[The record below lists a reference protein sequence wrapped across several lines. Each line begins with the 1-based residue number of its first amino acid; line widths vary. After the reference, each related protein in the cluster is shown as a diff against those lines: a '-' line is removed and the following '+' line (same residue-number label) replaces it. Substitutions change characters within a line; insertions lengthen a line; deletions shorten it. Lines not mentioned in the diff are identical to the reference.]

1 MGEVIPIELSF
12 TSSIAKRY
20 QINMAGY
27 DRSGR
32 MHYETFQ
39 VTPKEATR
47 DPLHD
52 YFAFGGFI
60 GGGLTSFRFLGAEPV
75 IIKLTL
81 NEWIRFERPGIYR
94 LKVTS
99 ARVSVATLNGNEADK
114 SGRITSNEIELE
126 IVAADKEWQQRQL
139 ESIEHDLDD
148 SKRKADMPGKPNE
161 ALTRLRFLGTEEAAR
176 KMARR
181 FGTADANADFQYM
194 FGLLGSP
201 NAAAGLAEMSVL
213 LHDPDVP
220 VTGLFLQTMSY
231 LPLRNGDSPDILR
244 KQVQA
249 NIDSNRVA
257 LLAALPV
264 KRGKAQAVSAE
275 TALDGVAASAPESL
289 RKPLSQQLLR
299 NFESLPVESQANWL
313 QYKWDLIR
321 DPAWIPVL
329 RKIATSYTEFP
340 QLREMHAYQSLQASG
355 AALKRWYELD
365 PEGAR
370 NAVVAEITRILPRYG
385 ADVLGFLKDASLPE
399 TEPGLV
405 ENLARTDNY
414 ETEGNL
420 LGLLERYGTGAAV
433 SQLIALRGH
442 LVGKWACTPQESF
455 LGYLL
460 KFDPQAARPLIE
472 HAIEARGQDSNA
484 CRHTLFM
491 ELGGKHESPVLE
503 EVAVRSLNDP
513 DPEVAANA
521 AAYLGRYG
529 SEAAEQPLWT
539 RYIAWNRQWLG
550 REKDLRITSGA
561 GENPNV
567 WEANL
572 GQALANA
579 LAQGNGW
586 FCDDA
591 KLNRALDL
599 AVSEY
604 VRSTVESARRE
615 ASGRSIQFS
624 RGLPNQPGWFS
635 LAQYDQLTL
644 EQLRKKLQQFP
655 SGEVVHWASPEEEK
669 AFREV
674 SDAAAKAG
682 IKLVRDPPATVP

>member
-20 QINMAGY
+20 QLNMAGY

-60 GGGLTSFRFLGAEPV
+60 GGGLTSFKFLGAEPV

-313 QYKWDLIR
+313 QYKWGLIV
-321 DPAWIPVL
+321 DPSWIPVL

-340 QLREMHAYQSLQASG
+340 QLREMHAYQSLQTSG

-370 NAVVAEITRILPRYG
+370 DAVVAEIARVRPRYG
-385 ADVLGFLKDASLPE
+385 ADVLGFEGRVPARDRTRSGGEPRPHRRLRDGGQPPRIAGAVWNRSSSIGTDRHAGAPRRQVGLHATRAFPWLP
-399 TEPGLV
+399 V
-405 ENLARTDNY
+405 E
-414 ETEGNL
+414 
-420 LGLLERYGTGAAV
+420 
-433 SQLIALRGH
+433 
-442 LVGKWACTPQESF
+442 
-455 LGYLL
+455 
-460 KFDPQAARPLIE
+460 
-472 HAIEARGQDSNA
+472 
-484 CRHTLFM
+484 
-491 ELGGKHESPVLE
+491 
-503 EVAVRSLNDP
+503 VRS
-513 DPEVAANA
+513 A
-521 AAYLGRYG
+521 
-529 SEAAEQPLWT
+529 
-539 RYIAWNRQWLG
+539 
-550 REKDLRITSGA
+550 SGA
-561 GENPNV
+561 
-567 WEANL
+567 
-572 GQALANA
+572 
-579 LAQGNGW
+579 
-586 FCDDA
+586 
-591 KLNRALDL
+591 
-599 AVSEY
+599 
-604 VRSTVESARRE
+604 
-615 ASGRSIQFS
+615 
-624 RGLPNQPGWFS
+624 
-635 LAQYDQLTL
+635 
-644 EQLRKKLQQFP
+644 
-655 SGEVVHWASPEEEK
+655 
-669 AFREV
+669 
-674 SDAAAKAG
+674 
-682 IKLVRDPPATVP
+682 PADRTGH